1 MSEHRESMAVASGNG
16 ETIAETLSEHRIA
29 FVGTPCEIMAAS
41 KLQHYTDSPID
52 VKLGLF
58 CMENFSYKYFVN
70 LLKEYDLKMDDIEK
84 FQIDKGFV
92 FLLLKTKETVRIPLS
107 VAKRI
112 IRKNCNI
119 CAELTS
125 ETSDISIG
133 SIGSEDGWSTLII
146 RTEKGEEI
154 VNGAIEDKFIEAKE
168 LKDSQFALLNKI
180 AESKINKNLET
191 IEQRE
196 FLARPVLYQ
205 REKSDDSIDI
215 EVSQSDFSDLKSNV
229 IDIGACVLCGACEYA
244 CPDNLI
250 KIDDTKPRM
259 KGECPDD
266 CHACFAVC
274 PRTFIPEDL
283 RNDNSKPIGDFIK
296 VLTVKSLKHSQG
308 QDGSIVTTLLDYL
321 LSEGIV
327 TEALIVDKEDHLA
340 WKPYAKLT
348 RDIDEVV
355 KSGGTK
361 YSVCPVF
368 KPLRKIRDGENQ
380 LESIEGEVE

>member
-1 MSEHRESMAVASGNG
+1 M
-16 ETIAETLSEHRIA
+16 SEHRIA
-29 FVGTPCEIMAAS
+29 MVGTPCEIMAAS

-92 FLLLKTKETVRIPLS
+92 FLLLKTKETVKIPLS

-119 CAELTS
+119 CVELTS

-133 SIGSEDGWSTLII
+133 SIGSDDGWSTLII
-146 RTEKGEEI
+146 RTKKGEEI
-154 VNGAIEDKFIEAKE
+154 VDGAIEQKFIEAKE
-168 LKDSQFALLNKI
+168 LSETQFNLLNKL
-180 AESKINKNLET
+180 AENKINKNLEH
-191 IEQRE
+191 IEKKE

-205 REKSDDSIDI
+205 RDKSDDLIAEEIS
-215 EVSQSDFSDLKSNV
+215 ESNFLDLKSNV
-229 IDIGACVLCGACEYA
+229 IDIGACVLCGACEYV

-250 KIDDTKPRM
+250 TIDDTKPIL
-259 KGECPDD
+259 KGECPQD

-283 RNDNSKPIGDFIK
+283 RNNNSKAIGDFIK
-296 VLTVKSLKHSQG
+296 VLSVKSLKHTQG

-321 LSEGIV
+321 LTNDII
-327 TEALIVDKEDHLA
+327 TDALIVDKKDDLA

-348 RDIDEVV
+348 SAIDDVV
-355 KSGGTK
+355 RSGGTK

-368 KPLRKIRDGENQ
+368 KPLKYINE
-380 LESIEGEVE
+380 EVN

>member
-1 MSEHRESMAVASGNG
+1 MSEHK
-16 ETIAETLSEHRIA
+16 IAM
-29 FVGTPCEIMAAS
+29 VGTPCEIMAAS
-41 KLQHYTDSPID
+41 KLQYYTDSPID

-58 CMENFSYKYFVN
+58 CMENFSYKYFGN

-92 FLLLKTKETVRIPLS
+92 FLLLKTKETVKIPLS

-119 CAELTS
+119 CVELTS

-133 SIGSEDGWSTLII
+133 SIGSDEGWSTLIV
-146 RTEKGEEI
+146 RTKKGEEI
-154 VNGAIEDKFIEAKE
+154 VDGALKQNFIEAKDLTE
-168 LKDSQFALLNKI
+168 SQFKLLNRL
-180 AESKINKNLET
+180 AANKTNRNLET
-191 IEQRE
+191 IEERE
-196 FLARPVLYQ
+196 FFARPVLYQ
-205 REKSDDSIDI
+205 RDKSDDSINKEI
-215 EVSQSDFSDLKSNV
+215 SESDFLDLKSNV
-229 IDIGACVLCGACEYA
+229 IDVGACVLCGACEYV

-250 KIDDTKPRM
+250 AIDDTKPRM
-259 KGECPDD
+259 KGKCPED
-266 CHACFAVC
+266 CHACFTVC

-283 RNDNSKPIGDFIK
+283 RNDNSKAIGEYIK
-296 VLTVKSLKHSQG
+296 ILSVKSVRHTQG

-321 LSEGIV
+321 LTNNIV

-340 WKPYAKLT
+340 WKPYAKIT
-348 RDIDEVV
+348 KDIDEVV

-368 KPLRKIRDGENQ
+368 KPLRN
-380 LESIEGEVE
+380 LEEGVE

>member
-1 MSEHRESMAVASGNG
+1 MSEK
-16 ETIAETLSEHRIA
+16 RIA
-29 FVGTPCEIMAAS
+29 MVGTPCEIMAAS

-70 LLKEYDLKMDDIEK
+70 FLKEYGLKMEDIEK
-84 FQIDKGFV
+84 FQIDKGFIS
-92 FLLLKTKETVRIPLS
+92 LLLKTKETVKIPLS

-112 IRKNCNI
+112 IRKNCNV
-119 CAELTS
+119 CVELTS

-133 SIGSEDGWSTLII
+133 SIGSDNGWSTLIV
-146 RTEKGEEI
+146 RTRKGQEI
-154 VNGAIEDKFIEAKE
+154 IDGAIEDKFIEANE
-168 LKDSQFALLNKI
+168 LSDSNFELLTRI
-180 AESKINKNLET
+180 AGSKISKNLEYV
-191 IEQRE
+191 ERRE

-205 REKSDDSIDI
+205 REKSDDSIAD
-215 EVSQSDFSDLKSNV
+215 EVALSQFMDLKSNV
-229 IDIGACVLCGACEYA
+229 IDVGACVLCGACEYA
-244 CPDNLI
+244 CPENLI
-250 KIDDTKPRM
+250 TIDDTKPIMR
-259 KGECPDD
+259 GQCTDD

-274 PRTFIPEDL
+274 PRTFIPCNL
-283 RNDNSKPIGDFIK
+283 RNDNSKPIGDYIK

-321 LSEGIV
+321 LTKGII
-327 TEALIVDKEDHLA
+327 TEALIVDKKDELA

-348 RDIDEVV
+348 DEIDEVV

-368 KPLRKIRDGENQ
+368 KPLKE
-380 LESIEGEVE
+380 EVN

>member
-1 MSEHRESMAVASGNG
+1 M
-16 ETIAETLSEHRIA
+16 SEHRIA
-29 FVGTPCEIMAAS
+29 MVGTPCEIMAAS

-58 CMENFSYKYFVN
+58 CMENFSYKYFEN
-70 LLKEYDLKMDDIEK
+70 LLKEYDLKMEDIEK
-84 FQIDKGFV
+84 FQITKGFV
-92 FLLLKTKETVRIPLS
+92 FLSLKTRDTVKIPIS
-107 VAKRI
+107 IAKRI

-119 CAELTS
+119 CVELTS

-133 SIGSEDGWSTLII
+133 SIGSDEGWSTLIV

-154 VNGAIEDKFIEAKE
+154 VNGALEQKFIEAKE
-168 LKDSQFALLNKI
+168 LTESQFNLLIKLAENKI
-180 AESKINKNLET
+180 SKNLEE
-191 IEQRE
+191 IEKRE

-205 REKSDDSIDI
+205 REKSDDSIAN
-215 EVSQSDFSDLKSNV
+215 EVSESKFLDLKSNV
-229 IDIGACVLCGACEYA
+229 IDIGACVLCGACEYV

-250 KIDDTKPRM
+250 TIDDTKPIM
-259 KGECPDD
+259 KGECPQD

-283 RNDNSKPIGDFIK
+283 RNDNSKAIGDFIK
-296 VLTVKSLKHSQG
+296 VLSVKSLKHSQG

-321 LSEGIV
+321 LTNDIV
-327 TEALIVDKEDHLA
+327 TEALIVDKEDYLA

-348 RDIDEVV
+348 HDIDDVI

-368 KPLRKIRDGENQ
+368 KPLGNVNE
-380 LESIEGEVE
+380 EVN

>member
-1 MSEHRESMAVASGNG
+1 MSEHK
-16 ETIAETLSEHRIA
+16 IAM
-29 FVGTPCEIMAAS
+29 VGTPCEIMAAS
-41 KLQHYTDSPID
+41 KLQYYTDSSID

-70 LLKEYDLKMDDIEK
+70 LLEEYDLKMEDIEK

-92 FLLLKTKETVRIPLS
+92 FLLLKNRQSIKIPLS

-119 CAELTS
+119 CVELTS

-146 RTEKGEEI
+146 RTKKGEEI
-154 VNGAIEDKFIEAKE
+154 VDGAIKEKFIEV
-168 LKDSQFALLNKI
+168 KDFTESQFDLLNKL
-180 AESKINKNLET
+180 AENKINKNLEH
-191 IEQRE
+191 IERRE

-205 REKSDDSIDI
+205 RKKSDNAIDEEI
-215 EVSQSDFSDLKSNV
+215 SVSNFSDLRLNV

-250 KIDDTKPRM
+250 TIDDTKPRM
-259 KGECPDD
+259 KGECPPD

-283 RNDNSKPIGDFIK
+283 RNDNSKAIGDFIK
-296 VLTVKSLKHSQG
+296 VLSVKSLKHTQG
-308 QDGSIVTTLLDYL
+308 QDGSIVTTLIDYL
-321 LSEGIV
+321 LTEGIV
-327 TEALIVDKEDHLA
+327 TDALIVDKKDDLA

-348 RDIDEVV
+348 NEIDEVV

-368 KPLRKIRDGENQ
+368 KPLKNIKE
-380 LESIEGEVE
+380 EGN

>member
-1 MSEHRESMAVASGNG
+1 M
-16 ETIAETLSEHRIA
+16 SEHRIA
-29 FVGTPCEIMAAS
+29 MVGTPCEIMAAS
-41 KLQHYTDSPID
+41 KLEYYTDSPID

-58 CMENFSYKYFVN
+58 CMENFSYKYFEN

-92 FLLLKTKETVRIPLS
+92 SLLLKTRETVKIPLS

-119 CAELTS
+119 CVELTS

-133 SIGSEDGWSTLII
+133 SIGSKDGWSTLII

-154 VNGAIEDKFIEAKE
+154 FNGALEQRFIEAKE
-168 LKDSQFALLNKI
+168 LTDSQFALLNRI
-180 AESKINKNLET
+180 AESKISKNLEE
-191 IEQRE
+191 IEKRE

-205 REKSDDSIDI
+205 RSKSDDLI
-215 EVSQSDFSDLKSNV
+215 EKEISESSFLDLKSNV
-229 IDIGACVLCGACEYA
+229 IDIGACVLCGACEYV

-250 KIDDTKPRM
+250 KIDDTKPIL
-259 KGECPDD
+259 KGECGED

-283 RNDNSKPIGDFIK
+283 RNDNSRAIGDFMKIFS
-296 VLTVKSLKHSQG
+296 VKSLKHSQG

-321 LSEGIV
+321 LTNDIV
-327 TEALIVDKEDHLA
+327 TDALIVDKEDYLA
-340 WKPYAKLT
+340 WKPYAKVT
-348 RDIDEVV
+348 SDIDEVI

-368 KPLRKIRDGENQ
+368 KPLKNIDE
-380 LESIEGEVE
+380 EVN

>member
-1 MSEHRESMAVASGNG
+1 MSEQK
-16 ETIAETLSEHRIA
+16 IAM
-29 FVGTPCEIMAAS
+29 VGTPCEIMAAS

-58 CMENFSYKYFVN
+58 CMENFSYKYFEN

-92 FLLLKTKETVRIPLS
+92 FLLLKTKQTVKIPLS

-119 CAELTS
+119 CVELTS

-133 SIGSEDGWSTLII
+133 SIGSSDGHSTLII
-146 RTEKGEEI
+146 RTKKGEEI
-154 VNGAIEDKFIEAKE
+154 VNGAINEKYIETEDLTEAQFE
-168 LKDSQFALLNKI
+168 LLTKI
-180 AESKINKNLET
+180 AQTKTDRNLEN

-205 REKSDDSIDI
+205 RDKSDESII
-215 EVSQSDFSDLKSNV
+215 NEITQSNFLDLKSNV
-229 IDIGACVLCGACEYA
+229 IDVGACVLCGACEYI
-244 CPDNLI
+244 CPYNLI
-250 KIDDTKPRM
+250 TIDDTKPIL
-259 KGECPDD
+259 KGECRDD
-266 CHACFAVC
+266 CHACFTVC
-274 PRTFIPEDL
+274 PRTFIPEKL
-283 RNDNSKPIGDFIK
+283 RNDNSKSLGEFIK
-296 VLTVKSLKHSQG
+296 VLTVKSIRHSQG

-321 LSEGIV
+321 LTKNIV
-327 TEALIVDKEDHLA
+327 SDVLIVDKQDHLA

-348 RDIDEVV
+348 RDIDEIV

-368 KPLRKIRDGENQ
+368 KALKNEEAR
-380 LESIEGEVE
+380 

>member
-1 MSEHRESMAVASGNG
+1 MR
-16 ETIAETLSEHRIA
+16 EHRIA
-29 FVGTPCEIMAAS
+29 MVGTPCEIMAAS

-70 LLKEYDLKMDDIEK
+70 LLKEYDLKMEDIEK

-92 FLLLKTKETVRIPLS
+92 FLLLKTKETVKIPLS

-119 CAELTS
+119 CVELTS

-133 SIGSEDGWSTLII
+133 SIGSDDGWSTLII
-146 RTEKGEEI
+146 RTKKGEEI
-154 VNGAIEDKFIEAKE
+154 VDGAIEQKFIEAKE
-168 LKDSQFALLNKI
+168 LSETQFNLLNKL
-180 AESKINKNLET
+180 AENKINKNLEH
-191 IEQRE
+191 IEKKE

-205 REKSDDSIDI
+205 RDKSDDSIAEEI
-215 EVSQSDFSDLKSNV
+215 SESNFLDLKSNV
-229 IDIGACVLCGACEYA
+229 IDIGACVLCGACEYV

-250 KIDDTKPRM
+250 TIDDTKPIL
-259 KGECPDD
+259 KGECPQD

-283 RNDNSKPIGDFIK
+283 RNNNSKAIGDFIK
-296 VLTVKSLKHSQG
+296 AQG

-321 LSEGIV
+321 LTNDII
-327 TEALIVDKEDHLA
+327 TEALIVDKKDDLA

-348 RDIDEVV
+348 SAIDDVV
-355 KSGGTK
+355 RSGGTK

-368 KPLRKIRDGENQ
+368 KPLKYINE
-380 LESIEGEVE
+380 EVN

>member
-1 MSEHRESMAVASGNG
+1 M
-16 ETIAETLSEHRIA
+16 SEHRIA
-29 FVGTPCEIMAAS
+29 MVGTPCEIMAAS

-58 CMENFSYKYFVN
+58 CMENFSYKYFEN
-70 LLKEYDLKMDDIEK
+70 LLEEYDLKMDDIEK

-92 FLLLKTKETVRIPLS
+92 FLLLKNRQTVKIPLS

-119 CAELTS
+119 CVELTS

-133 SIGSEDGWSTLII
+133 SIGSDDGWSTVIV
-146 RTEKGEEI
+146 RTQKGEEI
-154 VNGAIEDKFIEAKE
+154 VNGAIEQKFIEAKDLTE
-168 LKDSQFALLNKI
+168 FQFDLLNKL
-180 AESKINKNLET
+180 AGNKISKNLEH
-191 IEQRE
+191 IENKE

-205 REKSDDSIDI
+205 RQKSDDSINKEI
-215 EVSQSDFSDLKSNV
+215 SESNFLDLKSNI
-229 IDIGACVLCGACEYA
+229 IDIGACELCGACEYV

-250 KIDDTKPRM
+250 TIDDTKPIMR
-259 KGECPDD
+259 GECPQD

-274 PRTFIPEDL
+274 PRTFTPQNL
-283 RNDNSKPIGDFIK
+283 RNDNSKAIGDFIK
-296 VLTVKSLKHSQG
+296 VLTVRSLKHSQG

-321 LSEGIV
+321 LTNEIV
-327 TEALIVDKEDHLA
+327 TEALIVDKKDDLA
-340 WKPYAKLT
+340 WKPYAKIT
-348 RDIDEVV
+348 RDIDEIV

-368 KPLRKIRDGENQ
+368 KPLKDIK
-380 LESIEGEVE
+380 EGVN

>member
-1 MSEHRESMAVASGNG
+1 MSEKK
-16 ETIAETLSEHRIA
+16 IAM
-29 FVGTPCEIMAAS
+29 VGTPCEIMAAS
-41 KLQHYTDSPID
+41 KLQLYTDSPID

-70 LLKEYDLKMDDIEK
+70 LLKEYGLKMDDIEK
-84 FQIDKGFV
+84 FRIEKGFV
-92 FLLLKTKETVRIPLS
+92 FLLLKTKETIKIPLS
-107 VAKRI
+107 VAQRI

-119 CAELTS
+119 CVELTS

-133 SIGSEDGWSTLII
+133 SIGSDEGWSTLII
-146 RTEKGEEI
+146 RTEKGEDI
-154 VNGAIEDKFIEAKE
+154 VEGAIEQKFIEAKE
-168 LKDSQFALLNKI
+168 LTEPQFNLLNRI
-180 AESKINKNLET
+180 AQTKINKNLET
-191 IEQRE
+191 IERRE

-205 REKSDDSIDI
+205 RDKSDDSIAQ
-215 EVSQSDFSDLKSNV
+215 ELSESNFMDLKSNV

-250 KIDDTKPRM
+250 TIDDTKPIMR
-259 KGECPDD
+259 GECRQD

-274 PRTFIPEDL
+274 PRTFIPQDL
-283 RNDNSKPIGDFIK
+283 RNDNSKAIGDFMK
-296 VLTVKSLKHSQG
+296 VMSVKSLKHTQG

-321 LSEGIV
+321 LTNEIV
-327 TEALIVDKEDHLA
+327 TDALIVDKQDHLA

-348 RDIDEVV
+348 NAIDDVV

-368 KPLRKIRDGENQ
+368 KPLKNMNE
-380 LESIEGEVE
+380 EAE

>member
-1 MSEHRESMAVASGNG
+1 M
-16 ETIAETLSEHRIA
+16 SEHRIA
-29 FVGTPCEIMAAS
+29 MVGTPCEIMAAS

-58 CMENFSYKYFVN
+58 CMENFSYKYFEN
-70 LLKEYDLKMDDIEK
+70 LLEEYDLKMDDIEK

-92 FLLLKTKETVRIPLS
+92 FLLLKTKETVKIPLS

-119 CAELTS
+119 CVELTS
-125 ETSDISIG
+125 ETSDISVG
-133 SIGSEDGWSTLII
+133 SIGSDDGWSTVII

-154 VNGAIEDKFIEAKE
+154 VNGAIEQKFIEAKDLTE
-168 LKDSQFALLNKI
+168 FQFNLLNKL
-180 AESKINKNLET
+180 AGNKISKNLEH
-191 IEQRE
+191 IENKE

-205 REKSDDSIDI
+205 RQKSDDSINNEI
-215 EVSQSDFSDLKSNV
+215 SESNFLDLKSNI
-229 IDIGACVLCGACEYA
+229 IDIGACVLCGACEYV

-250 KIDDTKPRM
+250 TIDDTKPIM
-259 KGECPDD
+259 KGECPQD

-274 PRTFIPEDL
+274 PRTFTPQNL
-283 RNDNSKPIGDFIK
+283 RNDNKKPIGNFIK
-296 VLTVKSLKHSQG
+296 VLTVRSLKHSQG

-321 LSEGIV
+321 LTNEIV
-327 TEALIVDKEDHLA
+327 TEALIVDKKDDLA
-340 WKPYAKLT
+340 WKPYAKIT
-348 RDIDEVV
+348 REIDEIV

-368 KPLRKIRDGENQ
+368 KPLRDIK
-380 LESIEGEVE
+380 EGVN

>member
-1 MSEHRESMAVASGNG
+1 MSEHK
-16 ETIAETLSEHRIA
+16 IAM
-29 FVGTPCEIMAAS
+29 VGTPCEIMAAS
-41 KLQHYTDSPID
+41 KLQYYTDSPID

-58 CMENFSYKYFVN
+58 CMENFSYKYFEN

-84 FQIDKGFV
+84 FQIDKGFI
-92 FLLLKTKETVRIPLS
+92 FLLLKTRETVKIPLS

-119 CAELTS
+119 CVELTS

-133 SIGSEDGWSTLII
+133 SIGSDEGWSTLII

-154 VNGAIEDKFIEAKE
+154 VKGALEQKFIEAKE
-168 LKDSQFALLNKI
+168 FTDSQFSLLNRL
-180 AESKINKNLET
+180 AENKLSKNLEE
-191 IEQRE
+191 IEKRE

-205 REKSDDSIDI
+205 RSKSDDSIAKEI
-215 EVSQSDFSDLKSNV
+215 SESDFLDLKSNV

-250 KIDDTKPRM
+250 TIDDTKPIM
-259 KGECPDD
+259 KGECPQD

-283 RNDNSKPIGDFIK
+283 RNDNSKAIGDFMK
-296 VLTVKSLKHSQG
+296 VLSVKSLKHSQC

-321 LSEGIV
+321 LTNEIV
-327 TEALIVDKEDHLA
+327 TEALIVDKEDYLA

-348 RDIDEVV
+348 SDIDEVI

-368 KPLRKIRDGENQ
+368 KPLSNINE
-380 LESIEGEVE
+380 EVN

>member
-1 MSEHRESMAVASGNG
+1 MSEQK
-16 ETIAETLSEHRIA
+16 IAM
-29 FVGTPCEIMAAS
+29 VGTPCEIMAAS

-58 CMENFSYKYFVN
+58 CMENFSYKYFEN

-92 FLLLKTKETVRIPLS
+92 FLLLKTKQTVKIPLS

-119 CAELTS
+119 CVELTS

-133 SIGSEDGWSTLII
+133 SIGSSDGHSTLII
-146 RTEKGEEI
+146 RTKKGEEI
-154 VNGAIEDKFIEAKE
+154 VNGAINEKYIEAEDLTEAQFE
-168 LKDSQFALLNKI
+168 LLTKI
-180 AESKINKNLET
+180 AQTKTDRNLEN

-205 REKSDDSIDI
+205 RDKSDESII
-215 EVSQSDFSDLKSNV
+215 NEITQSNFLDLKSNV
-229 IDIGACVLCGACEYA
+229 IDVGACVLCGACEYI
-244 CPDNLI
+244 CPYNLI
-250 KIDDTKPRM
+250 TIDDTKPIL
-259 KGECPDD
+259 KGECRDD
-266 CHACFAVC
+266 CHACFTVC
-274 PRTFIPEDL
+274 PRTFIPEKL
-283 RNDNSKPIGDFIK
+283 RNDNSKSLGEFIK
-296 VLTVKSLKHSQG
+296 VLTVKSIRHSQG

-321 LSEGIV
+321 LTKNIV
-327 TEALIVDKEDHLA
+327 SDVLIVDKQDHLA

-348 RDIDEVV
+348 RDIDEIV

-368 KPLRKIRDGENQ
+368 KALKNEEAR
-380 LESIEGEVE
+380 